1 MDGRRIGGR
10 YRLLERRAIGGMAAV
25 WRGLDERTGREVAV
39 KLLHPHLVADADAR
53 RRLRREARATET
65 LEHPNVVSVRA
76 VVADRDAPAVVMDY
90 VEGRSLAERLAEDG
104 PLPEDQALA
113 IARDVAA
120 ALSAAHDRGIVH
132 RDVKPG
138 NVLLTPEGPALLGDF
153 GIATDPGGDRTS
165 LTGEHGVIGTLRYMA
180 PERLLGEPA
189 LPATDVWGVGAILYE
204 MLAGRPA
211 FEGSGGVLDAD
222 RTLPPRPD
230 GIGDA
235 TWRVIER
242 ALAADPGD
250 RYPDGRALAAALGAV
265 VIGDPIAFDAAETT
279 VVPLRAGAP
288 TPQPRAEGGRAD
300 RRRSFVAVAALGLG
314 ALLLGGALIGLGGAG
329 ESTADADRSPAPTV
343 APSPT
348 EMPAAADEVDDA
360 GADEAG
366 GEGASG
372 GEGGDAGRP
381 EKPDK
386 PVKDRGDD
394 RGRGNG
400 EGRDHGN
407 GGD

>member
-10 YRLLERRAIGGMAAV
+10 YRLLEQRAIGGMAAV

-39 KLLHPHLVADADAR
+39 KLLHPHLVADPDAR

-90 VEGRSLAERLAEDG
+90 VEGRSLAERLAADG
-104 PLPEDQALA
+104 PLPEEQALA

-153 GIATDPGGDRTS
+153 GIATDPGSDHTS

-189 LPATDVWGVGAILYE
+189 VPATDVWGVGAILYE

-222 RTLPPRPD
+222 RTLPPRPV
-230 GIGDA
+230 GVGDP
-235 TWRVIER
+235 TWRTIER

-265 VIGDPIAFDAAETT
+265 VVGDPIAFDAAETS
-279 VVPLRAGAP
+279 VVPMGTGVAAPPPRAG
-288 TPQPRAEGGRAD
+288 GRRTD

-329 ESTADADRSPAPTV
+329 ESTADAHRSPTPTSV
-343 APSPT
+343 PSPT
-348 EMPAAADEVDDA
+348 EVPAAADEVEDGDA
-360 GADEAG
+360 ADEDG
-366 GEGASG
+366 SG
-372 GEGGDAGRP
+372 GGGGGAGKP

-386 PVKDRGDD
+386 PDKDRGDD

-400 EGRDHGN
+400 EGRGRGN